1 MQGRVLVV
9 SNPFKILCRKQLSSA
24 VYRFHRVGVIGSV
37 AVLKEVGG
45 IANTT
50 IEGEG
55 ETGLRADNAVE
66 LFKQLCD
73 ELFDQLARVPA
84 SATRQADLFDELAA
98 AIDCGSMHP
107 DIVGELL
114 NQSAEATHAH
124 SCVAQMRRCRL
135 QTFSQGAHLL
145 CSFLCLVTAAASWT
159 VSARASLRVSQR
171 APN

>member
-55 ETGLRADNAVE
+55 ETGMRADNAVE

-114 NQSAEATHAH
+114 NQSVQTVCAHA
-124 SCVAQMRRCRL
+124 CNVQMRRCRR
-135 QTFSQGAHLL
+135 QTFFAQRSFVCVL
-145 CSFLCLVTAAASWT
+145 FLCL
-159 VSARASLRVSQR
+159 QR
-171 APN
+171 RGPSVPEFHRQHW